1 MALTDAWN
9 AKNWDASEFS
19 YAAPDLRAELRRRSQ
34 HDVARLLRAY
44 RRQYGFVV
52 GLTAAT
58 VAFLFLQPGNPQYL
72 FSVGLILLYCAVQ
85 LGYLTVQFRRFRP
98 PDLSRQTAE
107 AIGATLG
114 LVRAINAFQVA
125 LVAYAA
131 PVVFLGSLLA
141 TLSYYGW
148 SAARLL
154 GDPQVLGII
163 GACTLGVLLLG
174 RRLRRFVV
182 SRQCGA
188 LMARL
193 EASQRDL
200 TGEP

>member
-1 MALTDAWN
+1 MALTDAWKS
-9 AKNWDASEFS
+9 KNWEAAEFS
-19 YAAPDLRAELRRRSQ
+19 YAAPDLHAELRRRSQ

-44 RRQYGFVV
+44 RRQLGGMV
-52 GLTAAT
+52 GLLAVT
-58 VAFLFLQPGNPQYL
+58 VGFLFAQPGNRQYQ

-85 LGYLTVQFRRFRP
+85 VGYLAVQFRRFRL
-98 PDLSRQTAE
+98 PDLSLQTGE
-107 AIGATLG
+107 AIGATLR

-125 LVAYAA
+125 LVAYST

-154 GDPQVLGII
+154 GDPRVLGII
-163 GACTLGVLLLG
+163 GACTLGIFLLG
-174 RRLRRFVV
+174 RRLRRYLM
-182 SRQCGA
+182 SRQCAA
-188 LMARL
+188 LIARL

-200 TGEP
+200 ADVP